1 MHRGVPRRGYI
12 NVASQFYACRVV
24 YVVFAEVVDGMR
36 GEEMGGGIFAL
47 RRPRPYSRHCEEIVA
62 GYAAPTIVYAHIGIN
77 WSGEWADND
86 AARRVATPSKE
97 RENMF

>member
-1 MHRGVPRRGYI
+1 MVCAGRRWAGE
-12 NVASQFYACRVV
+12 SSRC
-24 YVVFAEVVDGMR
+24 EDG
-36 GEEMGGGIFAL
+36 L
-47 RRPRPYSRHCEEIVA
+47 RPYSRHCEEIVA

-77 WSGEWADND
+77 GSGEWADNA

>member
-1 MHRGVPRRGYI
+1 MRTASCWGEAF
-12 NVASQFYACRVV
+12 VATWRAASRLGGHCDAVLN
-24 YVVFAEVVDGMR
+24 ATG
-36 GEEMGGGIFAL
+36 GMGGGIFAL

-77 WSGEWADND
+77 GSGEWADND

>member
-1 MHRGVPRRGYI
+1 
-12 NVASQFYACRVV
+12 
-24 YVVFAEVVDGMR
+24 MR

-77 WSGEWADND
+77 GSGEWADND

-97 RENMF
+97 RENMFETTVFQKGEPCKWPTRVQSFLVGFSLLARK

>member
-1 MHRGVPRRGYI
+1 MHRGVQRCGYI
-12 NVASQFYACRVV
+12 NAASQFYACRVV
-24 YVVFAEVVDGMR
+24 YVVFAEVLDGMR